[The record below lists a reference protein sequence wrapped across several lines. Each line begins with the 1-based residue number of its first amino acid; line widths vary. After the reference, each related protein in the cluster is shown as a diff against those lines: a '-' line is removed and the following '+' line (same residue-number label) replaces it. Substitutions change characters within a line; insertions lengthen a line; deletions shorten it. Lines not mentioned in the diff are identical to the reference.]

1 MVSFCVFIVN
11 LLYLT
16 CLLTVTCLDPSST
29 LQRKTYKEK
38 VTKKIISG
46 NHLSKQSKRDTYI
59 PPPDV
64 YTIRQVPENK
74 PTTKTKTEM
83 IVVTEEKAKTE
94 SMTSNDL
101 KVRSTPVLTENKEV
115 QGAMKTESSTGNI
128 TPISTNPTRVNLVT
142 ACNSVLAV
150 ISLIINILIVFYY
163 NSSKT
168 TLSSV
173 LYLRNGVCDIVSA
186 LGFLLQVPSVVTIYN
201 IDSSVTLPL
210 ISNWVVTVAVRMSV
224 FMNCVLGVVRCINIL
239 NPFYPV
245 NRKIVTF
252 STVLYCILWSS
263 IASLDLWF
271 YTTKI
276 GLQNKVYL
284 VKSLVLKPEPG
295 FSISSVIT
303 GLEGAKVTSLSQAE
317 VVIAQF
323 LTPIAI
329 PALLCFALMIFQIF
343 HLRQGRIGVTTEKK
357 KTERAEEISMADKEI
372 RKRNNNQKAAM
383 TIFLVT
389 TVYVLTSTLSILVWL
404 VIYRDHLGER
414 EKIKILSWEELSW
427 VFLSSTTLPLLCST
441 LTPLTLLLRSS
452 AMQRYLRDIFKPN
465 CATRE

>member
-1 MVSFCVFIVN
+1 MNLIAASNSAQALVSI
-11 LLYLT
+11 
-16 CLLTVTCLDPSST
+16 T
-29 LQRKTYKEK
+29 LNTI
-38 VTKKIISG
+38 IISYY
-46 NHLSKQSKRDTYI
+46 KK
-59 PPPDV
+59 
-64 YTIRQVPENK
+64 E
-74 PTTKTKTEM
+74 
-83 IVVTEEKAKTE
+83 A
-94 SMTSNDL
+94 SNL
-101 KVRSTPVLTENKEV
+101 CST
-115 QGAMKTESSTGNI
+115 
-128 TPISTNPTRVNLVT
+128 
-142 ACNSVLAV
+142 
-150 ISLIINILIVFYY
+150 
-163 NSSKT
+163 
-168 TLSSV
+168 
-173 LYLRNGVCDIVSA
+173 LYLRKGLCDIVSA
-186 LGFLLQVPSVVTIYN
+186 IGFLLQVPSVVTIYN

-245 NRKIVTF
+245 NRKIITF

-271 YTTKI
+271 YSTKI

-284 VKSLVLKPEPG
+284 VKSLVVKPEPG
-295 FSISSVIT
+295 FSIPSVIT
-303 GLEGAKVTSLSQAE
+303 GLKEAKVTSLSRA
-317 VVIAQF
+317 VIAQF

-343 HLRQGRIGVTTEKK
+343 HLRQGRIGITTDKK
-357 KTERAEEISMADKEI
+357 RTRRANDTSMADKEI
-372 RKRNNNQKAAM
+372 RKGNNNQNAAM